1 MEQQGFLK
9 QTIVL
14 RNKFN
19 LLSDDKKGKTIES
32 IDYKYFINRSSFIG
46 GKYWRYPAP
55 LNHLVLNF
63 PIPTFTFIT
72 CFVNGRSTIC
82 RIYKRKFS
90 YLISCLVNFEKS
102 LGSVKKRAESDWEK
116 KKRHTLLQL
125 SYLSLVS
132 HVWHVCHSLWTHS
145 PFSSSKGTLKKYSTL
160 YMYVHMY

>member
-19 LLSDDKKGKTIES
+19 LLRDDKKGKTIES

-46 GKYWRYPAP
+46 GKPWRYPTP

-63 PIPTFTFIT
+63 PMPTFTFIT
-72 CFVNGRSTIC
+72 CSVNGRSTIC
-82 RIYKRKFS
+82 RIYKRKLS

-102 LGSVKKRAESDWEK
+102 LGSVKKGGKWLRK
-116 KKRHTLLQL
+116 KWAT
-125 SYLSLVS
+125 
-132 HVWHVCHSLWTHS
+132 
-145 PFSSSKGTLKKYSTL
+145 PFSSSATCHLCHMCDMSVTLFGHIPPFLVAKELLKNIQL
-160 YMYVHMY
+160 CICMCN